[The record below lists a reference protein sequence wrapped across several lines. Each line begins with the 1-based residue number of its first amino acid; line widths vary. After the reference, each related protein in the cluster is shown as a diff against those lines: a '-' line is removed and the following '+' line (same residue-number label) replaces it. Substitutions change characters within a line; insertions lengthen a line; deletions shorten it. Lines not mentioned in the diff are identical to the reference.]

1 MTYKLLLGILIGGAI
16 GALMGHFG
24 KCSSGGCPL
33 TATPLRGA
41 IYGAIMGAIFL
52 FSFGSTARTTDH
64 YKEEQPAPGEGL
76 VYIGTQGVF
85 DQTIIQSPLPCL
97 VDFYSDSCPPCRR
110 LGPIIH
116 ELAEEYAGRAV
127 VCKVNVASAQE
138 LAATYHVESIP
149 TVLFFK
155 DGNVVERLIGLKSK
169 AAYED
174 VLDAL
179 LQPATEDK

>member
-1 MTYKLLLGILIGGAI
+1 MTSKLLIGILIGGAI

-41 IYGAIMGAIFL
+41 IYGAIMGAAFL
-52 FSFGSTARTTDH
+52 FAFGSTTRTTDH

-76 VYIGTQGVF
+76 VYIGTPDAF
-85 DQTIIQSPLPCL
+85 EKTIVHATLPCL

-110 LGPIIH
+110 LGPTIH
-116 ELAEEYAGRAV
+116 ELAEEYVGRAV
-127 VCKVNVASAQE
+127 VCKINVASAQA
-138 LAATYHVESIP
+138 LATTYHVESIP

-169 AAYED
+169 VAYEE
-174 VLDAL
+174 VLEHLIRVDE
-179 LQPATEDK
+179 Q

>member
-1 MTYKLLLGILIGGAI
+1 MNKLILGILIGAAI

-52 FSFGSTARTTDH
+52 FSFGSTARTADH
-64 YKEEQPAPGEGL
+64 YKKEQPAPAEGL
-76 VYIGTQGVF
+76 IYIGTQDVF
-85 DQTIIQSPLPCL
+85 DKTIIQSPLPCL

-110 LGPIIH
+110 LGPTIH
-116 ELAEEYAGRAV
+116 KLAEEYAGRAV
-127 VCKVNVASAQE
+127 VCKVNVTSAQA
-138 LAATYHVESIP
+138 LATTYHVESIP

-155 DGNVVERLIGLKSK
+155 DGHVVERLIGLKSE
-169 AAYED
+169 AAYKKI
-174 VLDAL
+174 LDPL
-179 LQPATEDK
+179 LQLATEDK